1 MSGALPP
8 IQVSRKLIDTGEVK
22 LSLKWAELIPRP
34 TIDEVD
40 HITKSIKK
48 FGQTTPIV
56 VDQSFILIDG
66 YTRYKICKRL
76 RLPIWYETRQF
87 NSDKDRRDFSLI
99 ANVERR
105 HLKAF
110 DRVRLFRDIY
120 HDEVLEARKRRQ
132 EIGKYSKHGTHKLHT
147 GEGGRAMEKFA
158 KTIGISEHTARRAL
172 TILDEASNK
181 EVDMVTKG
189 VISITS
195 MYHTLAMRKRRMD
208 EVLLRVVITVDNRS
222 NEHSKTFRKELTKT
236 LYDNLMQYIKNL

>member
-1 MSGALPP
+1 MSGAIPP

-34 TIDEVD
+34 TIDEID
-40 HITKSIKK
+40 HITKSIQK

-56 VDQSFILIDG
+56 VDQSFVLIDG
-66 YTRYKICKRL
+66 YTRYKICKRIQS
-76 RLPIWYETRQF
+76 PIWYEIRQF
-87 NSDKDRRDFSLI
+87 NSEKDRRDFSLI

-120 HDEVLEARKRRQ
+120 HDEVLEAKKRRQ

-158 KTIGISEHTARRAL
+158 KTIGISEHTARRAI
-172 TILDEASNK
+172 TILDEATNK

-195 MYHTLAMRKRRMD
+195 MYHTLHMRKRRMD
-208 EVLLRVVITVDNRS
+208 EVLQNCKVTVENKS
-222 NEHSKTFRKELTKT
+222 NGHTKVYYKKLSKQ